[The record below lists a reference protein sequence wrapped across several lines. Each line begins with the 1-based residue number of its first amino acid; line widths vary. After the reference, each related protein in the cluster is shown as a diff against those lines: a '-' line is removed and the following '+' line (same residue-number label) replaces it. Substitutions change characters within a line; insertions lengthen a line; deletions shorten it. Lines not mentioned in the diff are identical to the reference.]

1 MRFLPCGAET
11 RIMHV
16 ELRPDGLI
24 SASSPPKLPGSA
36 RAAAWVCLPLAQEP
50 LGTLSWHPGML
61 LDLAQGLWRFHWAPA
76 SVLLWEEENGAGVSH
91 NQQVHELCES
101 QSMSSSKVLVAM
113 MCSFC
118 D

>member
-1 MRFLPCGAET
+1 MR
-11 RIMHV
+11 IVDV

-24 SASSPPKLPGSA
+24 SASSPPELPGSA
-36 RAAAWVCLPLAQEP
+36 GAAGWIRFPLAQES

-61 LDLAQGLWRFHWAPA
+61 LDLAQGLQRFHWAPA
-76 SVLLWEEENGAGVSH
+76 SVLLWEEENRAGVSH
-91 NQQVHELCES
+91 NQQVHGPCES

-113 MCSFC
+113 MCSFS